1 MRRAFIA
8 VGLAVLLLPAG
19 GAGEKQGD
27 ELTVNGLN
35 VKLFSKPSFLSKSV
49 ATLDRGAVVKYEGEE
64 ERGFWQVS
72 GPNDTRGWVQAKYLV
87 AGRVRLTSLE
97 GGESEYVAPEE
108 YAHAARGFNKA
119 VEEKLAADDE
129 ALAARLQEVDRIQ
142 AVTVDPEEALKFAAE
157 GRLIAQAGGDQ

>member
-1 MRRAFIA
+1 M
-8 VGLAVLLLPAG
+8 PAS

-49 ATLDRGAVVKYEGEE
+49 ATLDRGATVRYEGDEKK
-64 ERGFWQVS
+64 GFWEVS
-72 GPNDTRGWVQAKYLV
+72 GANDERGWVQAKYLMP
-87 AGRVRLTSLE
+87 GRVRLSSLE

-119 VEEKLAADDE
+119 VEEKLGADDP
-129 ALAARLQEVDRIQ
+129 ALAKKLEEMDKIQ
-142 AVTVDPEEALKFAAE
+142 AVSLEPEVAL
-157 GRLIAQAGGDQ
+157 